1 MSDLQRD
8 DLQLMN
14 EPAQAS
20 MGPRMWEVLCCKWE
34 SSEAE
39 TKTKFLQM
47 LVLCGLLVNPE
58 SEKLRG
64 LDQAALVKILK
75 GRASALPH
83 LKNDPA
89 ELHLIAILHCILDL
103 AGDEIGDTSPTEA
116 INHTFTFAKNLQ
128 LCAKLMGVH
137 PLDNHSCRIDFADSI
152 KLLKEAAMDSV
163 DAAQILEI
171 FATIS
176 AFSQG
181 HDLHQYPYKLLG
193 DLQSLEIVLPFQSL
207 MEIPSE
213 LAVHL
218 NPYEAQSLDEFV
230 TETKDLS
237 IFTNTEWGLWAFLI
251 WVPTEAVAFNSEMRS
266 WILRSRALQTIRDA
280 AVQQQQAPQFVS
292 IILAAVSY
300 YQLLGIPQI
309 DNINSSTT
317 ICDCQVCAFDGL
329 LSENRAVQDGF
340 LNDVLVALQQAMEEN
355 IDSEREQLYF
365 TQIIGCQMSSL
376 LPKPD
381 SRLVQY
387 FWRRLF
393 GWDHSSA
400 KEACCVRAE

>member
-1 MSDLQRD
+1 M
-8 DLQLMN
+8 
-14 EPAQAS
+14 
-20 MGPRMWEVLCCKWE
+20 
-34 SSEAE
+34 
-39 TKTKFLQM
+39 
-47 LVLCGLLVNPE
+47 
-58 SEKLRG
+58 
-64 LDQAALVKILK
+64 
-75 GRASALPH
+75 
-83 LKNDPA
+83 
-89 ELHLIAILHCILDL
+89 
-103 AGDEIGDTSPTEA
+103 
-116 INHTFTFAKNLQ
+116 
-128 LCAKLMGVH
+128 
-137 PLDNHSCRIDFADSI
+137 DFADSI
-152 KLLKEAAMDSV
+152 KLLKEAAMDPV

-207 MEIPSE
+207 
-213 LAVHL
+213 
-218 NPYEAQSLDEFV
+218 SLDEFV

-251 WVPTEAVAFNSEMRS
+251 WAPTEFVAFNSEMRS
-266 WILRSRALQTIRDA
+266 WMLRSRALQTIRDA
-280 AVQQQQAPQFVS
+280 AVQQQQAPQFIS

-300 YQLLGIPQI
+300 YQLLGVPQT

-317 ICDCQVCAFDGL
+317 ICDCQVCAFDGF

-340 LNDVLVALQQAMEEN
+340 LDAVLVALQQAMVDNIEN
-355 IDSEREQLYF
+355 EMERLYF
-365 TQIIGCQMSSL
+365 KHIIGWMASL
-376 LPKPD
+376 LPLPKPD